1 MMRLARYRLLFR
13 SFRLHGTATGFDLPL
28 GRDRYGLLRPS
39 LRRRAAGRFKTPLG
53 AGARGRLRL
62 PRRRGVHARF
72 DLRRRAGTCARV
84 QPLRRDRL
92 TVGTPLDRAIRLLL
106 ANRQGTGRAIP
117 LLTG

>member
-53 AGARGRLRL
+53 ARGRLRL
-62 PRRRGVHARF
+62 PRRHGVHARF
-72 DLRRRAGTCARV
+72 GLRRRAGTCGRV

-92 TVGTPLDRAIRLLL
+92 AVGTPLDRAIRLLL